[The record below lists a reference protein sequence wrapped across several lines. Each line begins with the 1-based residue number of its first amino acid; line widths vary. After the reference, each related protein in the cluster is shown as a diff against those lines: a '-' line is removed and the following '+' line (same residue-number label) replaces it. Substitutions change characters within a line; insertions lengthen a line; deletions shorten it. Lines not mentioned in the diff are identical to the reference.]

1 MRTRETKLIKMI
13 SGAAIAWLKLLP
25 CFALQAGNDNL
36 CLTVDQPGGS
46 WWLGRYQS
54 RRDLSYVL
62 MSLVQI
68 TSGKGG

>member
-13 SGAAIAWLKLLP
+13 SGVAIAWL

-36 CLTVDQPGGS
+36 CLTADQPGGS

-54 RRDLSYVL
+54 RRDLSYIL
-62 MSLVQI
+62 MSLAQI